1 MLCQTSNF
9 PFNPLHTPSES
20 LASSNLNLINPL
32 QFQFIPEDSKMFS
45 KVIVNLTGISL
56 ILYISAT
63 PTQLA
68 GRP

>member
-1 MLCQTSNF
+1 
-9 PFNPLHTPSES
+9 
-20 LASSNLNLINPL
+20 
-32 QFQFIPEDSKMFS
+32 MFS

-68 GRP
+68 GRPWDSEAQNINDDIYSRA